1 MKNRPRAPGAE
12 RERQRATTRNVL
24 FFLKAKES
32 LMNCIPNNPAAR
44 RYLRRFALTMFLYAV
59 FLTLSVSVF
68 VRYHPTGPLAWFLAV
83 LPALP
88 NIGLLAIFGLYLAEE
103 KDDFQRFIGVQSML
117 WGIGG
122 TLSVTTIWGFLENF
136 VHIRHLDLVLV
147 LPIFWLFFGISLPI
161 LLARYK

>member
-1 MKNRPRAPGAE
+1 MECTVKNA
-12 RERQRATTRNVL
+12 
-24 FFLKAKES
+24 
-32 LMNCIPNNPAAR
+32 AAR
-44 RYLRRFALTMFLYAV
+44 RYLRRLLVTLLVYAV
-59 FLTLSVSVF
+59 FLALSVSVF
-68 VRYHPTGPLAWFLAV
+68 VHYRPTGPLAWFLAV

-122 TLSVTTIWGFLENF
+122 TLTVTTIWGFLENF